1 MNWRSLI
8 LVACLGMSAFPTV
21 EGEAAQTFASVE
33 RGGEIFSSAEV
44 GGFAPATRRNEN
56 FSSAGWLSVS
66 QLQQLARAITVKVF
80 SGDTWGSGIVIQKQ
94 GQVYTVVTNDHVL
107 VAGNA
112 HRIQTS
118 DGRVY
123 SARVIKGDRFGGN
136 DLGVLQFNS
145 TAAYTVATLAA
156 SSSLQVGDEVLA
168 AGFPIEGNPGFSL
181 AAGQISLLPEKA
193 LEQGYQLAYTN
204 DIQKGMSGGPLLN
217 QQGQVVG
224 INGMHAYP
232 LWGDPYVFQDGSL
245 PCPAMR
251 DVMVKSSWAI
261 PIETLARSLPRLSLP
276 AVATP
281 ARSPFA
287 CSDAAQSQPNSQP
300 IIVAPAAPNLQPEP
314 LW

>member
-1 MNWRSLI
+1 
-8 LVACLGMSAFPTV
+8 MSAFPTL
-21 EGEAAQTFASVE
+21 ESEAAQTFAPVE
-33 RGGEIFSSAEV
+33 RGWEIFSSAEV
-44 GGFAPATRRNEN
+44 GEFAPATR
-56 FSSAGWLSVS
+56 GSVS

-94 GQVYTVVTNDHVL
+94 GQVYTVVTNEHVL
-107 VAGNA
+107 VAGNG

-123 SARVIKGDRFGGN
+123 SARVVKGDRFGGN
-136 DLGVLQFNS
+136 DLGLLQFS
-145 TAAYTVATLAA
+145 SAAAYTVATLAA

-261 PIETLARSLPRLSLP
+261 PIETLARSLPNLSLP

-281 ARSPFA
+281 ARSSFA

-300 IIVAPAAPNLQPEP
+300 VIVAPAAPNLQPEP